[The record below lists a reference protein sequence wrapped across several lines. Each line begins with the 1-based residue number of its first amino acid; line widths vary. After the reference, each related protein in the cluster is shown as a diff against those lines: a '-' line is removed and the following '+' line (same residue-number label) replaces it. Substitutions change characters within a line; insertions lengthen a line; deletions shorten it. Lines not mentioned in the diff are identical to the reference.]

1 MVGIAVAVRWICAG
15 ANNLSVP
22 LYSAGMLGFAEDE
35 RRRHRPL
42 SVGETNDITP
52 WMIKSS
58 RLAGRR
64 ATIGS
69 SFDAV
74 AGKSQFLA
82 SAINLVGE

>member
-1 MVGIAVAVRWICAG
+1 MSII
-15 ANNLSVP
+15 LIP
-22 LYSAGMLGFAEDE
+22 TGMFGLAEDE
-35 RRRHRPL
+35 RRRHRLL

-58 RLAGRR
+58 RSAGRR
-64 ATIGS
+64 PTIGS